1 MNSMTLPLLAARQ
14 PLAIIVL
21 VVAIIAGLTV
31 AL

>member
-1 MNSMTLPLLAARQ
+1 MTLPLLAARQ